1 MGRPNKIYVG
11 MGRFYKVIH
20 NWTPRN
26 GNMEGK
32 RRQKYDLIKWPLGI
46 CVKALRVWKCFSH
59 AYTQIQSSFFPF
71 QKGSPWHVILF
82 LAHKPKSIYFDQF
95 SSLVIVIL
103 KAPIISKHGETAI
116 PLPLTLTKD
125 IMSYDMELLLYI
137 TAFSCC
143 YYYLFCHI

>member
-1 MGRPNKIYVG
+1 M
-11 MGRFYKVIH
+11 
-20 NWTPRN
+20 
-26 GNMEGK
+26 
-32 RRQKYDLIKWPLGI
+32 GI

-59 AYTQIQSSFFPF
+59 AYTQTQSSFFPF
-71 QKGSPWHVILF
+71 QKGSPWPVILF
-82 LAHKPKSIYFDQF
+82 LALNPKSIYFDQF
-95 SSLVIVIL
+95 SSLGEVIVIVIVIH